1 MMLISF
7 KEKSTPCPYCQNLH
21 TEENYAFGAD
31 FPAVTN
37 NDSFYIRKSIRD
49 NRFEL
54 VYEGEGV
61 DNSCR
66 IEFCPICGRKLI

>member
-1 MMLISF
+1 MTLISINDYI
-7 KEKSTPCPYCQNLH
+7 SPCPYCENLY

-54 VYEGEGV
+54 VYEGEGI

-66 IEFCPICGRKLI
+66 IEFCPICGRKLK

>member
-1 MMLISF
+1 MTLISF
-7 KEKSTPCPYCQNLH
+7 NEKSVPCPYCQNLH
-21 TEENYAFGAD
+21 AVENYAFGAD
-31 FPAVTN
+31 FPAVAN

-54 VYEGEGV
+54 VFEGEGR

-66 IEFCPICGRKLI
+66 IYFCPICSRKLR